1 MSDWKKGPCM
11 GCDKRV
17 IACHANCSEY
27 ISWKQNYT
35 AMQDLIK
42 EEREKASLSF
52 LATPYRRKNYT
63 KER

>member
-1 MSDWKKGPCM
+1 MSDWKNGPCKD
-11 GCDKRV
+11 CNKRAV
-17 IACHANCSEY
+17 ACHANCNDY

-42 EEREKASLSF
+42 EEQRKASLSF
-52 LATPYRRKNYT
+52 LATPYRRRNYK